1 MAEPRKPDERGAKT
15 ARTQNK
21 AADFAWLY
29 AHQVADAEAEA
40 EGEADK
46 PLQPRLGP
54 EAVLCDSGEL
64 DDVAAL
70 LYRLSEPPMRVW
82 PADLS
87 LLEPW
92 ELPGRLFVTTVRL
105 GLTAAL
111 PAGLERPGLVRVAVG
126 DGDAATATTA
136 MLRRGFHCVVRRPV
150 HPEALRLLFTQIL
163 FRGRDQRRASRFS
176 YGAEVRWRAGLR
188 TGRSHLAE
196 ISSEGCR
203 LLLRE
208 PLRIGSRIVLR
219 VPIERGGE
227 SHLKLPGR
235 VVRRDLPRRER
246 GGSPASVAISFER
259 LSRSTRANLDLVLAG
274 CATGPATNRGDAV
287 HRLTALQAP
296 SHTPLPVRLA
306 ARGLEAAQPQAA
318 QAPGAKKPQAAESDG
333 AAAGPGYDRRLAPR
347 VALDREIVAIDPGES
362 RVTHTLVGRDLS
374 MGGMSVEPHPML
386 KPGEKLHVAL
396 YGPDLGEPLVVLAR
410 VVRTDGTRGF
420 GLRFESLP
428 AEISQRLA
436 SLVAAL
442 PSVESLSE
450 DRTRAQGVVLG
461 EIVLKKMKVMRPQG
475 SRR

>member
-1 MAEPRKPDERGAKT
+1 MAEPIKPGERAKT
-15 ARTQNK
+15 PRTQNK

-29 AHQVADAEAEA
+29 APPVAEAEA
-40 EGEADK
+40 DGEAEK

-70 LYRLSEPPMRVW
+70 LYRLGEPPMRVW

-105 GLTAAL
+105 GLTATL
-111 PAGLERPGLVRVAVG
+111 HAGLERPGVVRVAVG

-163 FRGRDQRRASRFS
+163 FRGRDQRRAARFS

-188 TGRSHLAE
+188 AGRSHLAE

-203 LLLRE
+203 LLVRE
-208 PLRIGSRIVLR
+208 PLRIGGRIVLR

-227 SHLKLPGR
+227 GHVKLAGR
-235 VVRRDLPRRER
+235 VVRRDLPRREL
-246 GGSPASVAISFER
+246 GGSPASLAIAFEH
-259 LSRSTRANLDLVLAG
+259 LSRRTRANLDLVLAS
-274 CATGPATNRGDAV
+274 CATGPATNRGDLV
-287 HRLTALQAP
+287 HRLTVDQAP
-296 SHTPLPVRLA
+296 AHTPLPVRLA
-306 ARGLEAAQPQAA
+306 ARGLESAQSTAAQQTAA
-318 QAPGAKKPQAAESDG
+318 GRSAKSGEKQDSP
-333 AAAGPGYDRRLAPR
+333 AGPGYDRRLAPR
-347 VALDREIVAIDPGES
+347 VALDREVVAIDPGES

-374 MGGMSVEPHPML
+374 MGGMSVEPHPLL

-420 GLRFESLP
+420 GLRFEALP
-428 AEISQRLA
+428 AESSKRLA

-461 EIVLKKMKVMRPQG
+461 EIVLKKVKAQERA
-475 SRR
+475 

>member
-1 MAEPRKPDERGAKT
+1 MAEPTKPKERGAKT

-29 AHQVADAEAEA
+29 AHQAADAEADA

-70 LYRLSEPPMRVW
+70 LYRLGEPPMRVW
-82 PADLS
+82 PSDLS

-111 PAGLERPGLVRVAVG
+111 PAGLERPGVVRVAVG

-227 SHLKLPGR
+227 SQVKLSGR
-235 VVRRDLPRRER
+235 VVRRDLPRREQ

-259 LSRSTRANLDLVLAG
+259 LSRGTRANLDLVLAS
-274 CATGPATNRGDAV
+274 CATGPATNRGDLV
-287 HRLTALQAP
+287 HRMTVEQAP

-306 ARGLEAAQPQAA
+306 ARGLES
-318 QAPGAKKPQAAESDG
+318 APPSALQVPGAAKKPK
-333 AAAGPGYDRRLAPR
+333 AAAGEAAPAEPGYDRRLAPR
-347 VALDREIVAIDPGES
+347 VALDREVVAIDPGES

-374 MGGMSVEPHPML
+374 MGGMSVEPHPLL

-428 AEISQRLA
+428 AEISKRLA

-442 PSVESLSE
+442 PCVESLSE
-450 DRTRAQGVVLG
+450 DRSRAQGVVLG
-461 EIVLKKMKVMRPQG
+461 EIVLKKVRASSAK
-475 SRR
+475 

>member
-1 MAEPRKPDERGAKT
+1 MAEPTHRRERGAKT

-29 AHQVADAEAEA
+29 AQPVAVADAEAEG
-40 EGEADK
+40 EGDSDK
-46 PLQPRLGP
+46 PLHLRLGP

-70 LYRLSEPPMRVW
+70 LYRLGEPPMRVW

-87 LLEPW
+87 LLEAW

-105 GLTAAL
+105 GLTATL
-111 PAGLERPGLVRVAVG
+111 PAGLARPGVVRVAVG

-136 MLRRGFHCVVRRPV
+136 MLQRGFHCVVRRPV

-188 TGRSHLAE
+188 SGRSHLAE

-208 PLRIGSRIVLR
+208 PLRVGSRIVLR

-227 SHLKLPGR
+227 SHVKLPGR
-235 VVRRDLPRRER
+235 VVRRDLPRREL

-259 LSRSTRANLDLVLAG
+259 LSRRTRANLDLVLAS
-274 CATGPATNRGDAV
+274 CATGPATNRGDLV
-287 HRLTALQAP
+287 HRLTVEQAP

-306 ARGLEAAQPQAA
+306 ARGLESAQSPAAPRTPQS
-318 QAPGAKKPQAAESDG
+318 AESEG
-333 AAAGPGYDRRLAPR
+333 TPPGPGYDRRLAPR
-347 VALDREIVAIDPGES
+347 VALDREVVAIDPGES

-374 MGGMSVEPHPML
+374 MGGMSVEPHPLL

-396 YGPDLGEPLVVLAR
+396 YGPDLGEPVVVLAR

-428 AEISQRLA
+428 AESSKRLA

-450 DRTRAQGVVLG
+450 DRTHAQGVVLG
-461 EIVLKKMKVMRPQG
+461 EIVLKKMKASQARP
-475 SRR
+475 

>member
-1 MAEPRKPDERGAKT
+1 MAEPTKPKERDAKT

-29 AHQVADAEAEA
+29 AHHVAEAEA
-40 EGEADK
+40 EGEGDK

-70 LYRLSEPPMRVW
+70 LYRLGGAPMRVW

-105 GLTAAL
+105 GLTATL
-111 PAGLERPGLVRVAVG
+111 PAGLERAGVVRVAVG
-126 DGDAATATTA
+126 EGDAATATTA

-208 PLRIGSRIVLR
+208 PLRIGSRITLR

-227 SHLKLPGR
+227 SHVKLPGR
-235 VVRRDLPRRER
+235 VVRRDLPRREL

-259 LSRSTRANLDLVLAG
+259 LSRRTRANLDLVLAS
-274 CATGPATNRGDAV
+274 CATGPATNRGDLV
-287 HRLTALQAP
+287 HPLTVGPAP
-296 SHTPLPVRLA
+296 SHTPLPMRLA
-306 ARGLEAAQPQAA
+306 ARGLESTQPAA
-318 QAPGAKKPQAAESDG
+318 QASGAP
-333 AAAGPGYDRRLAPR
+333 AGPGYERRLAPR
-347 VALDREIVAIDPGES
+347 VALDREVVAIDPGES

-374 MGGMSVEPHPML
+374 MGGMSVEPHPLL

-396 YGPDLGEPLVVLAR
+396 YGPDLGEPLVVLTR

-428 AEISQRLA
+428 AESSKRLA

-461 EIVLKKMKVMRPQG
+461 EIVLKKVRLQARP
-475 SRR
+475 